1 MTSIIDKLQAFINI
15 RSYKKVLAGF
25 AVFELMRG
33 LLIVLTAWLM
43 QAAIIEADF
52 GITLAVAMIGR
63 VAIENVR
70 SKRFTELSLNIQEEL
85 RQRLHKALFEKSLPP
100 NSGELLTLMFDTV
113 EAFDDFFVRVLPN
126 LFTMVILIPMIIA
139 VTFVTDPLT
148 ALIFLLTLPVA
159 PFLLYLIG
167 NAISQRNQEA
177 MARLSKLNED
187 FRELTAAITTL
198 KIFKQSEAAV
208 ERLKSTSTQSAEA
221 TLEVL
226 RLAFVS
232 AFALELITTLSIAL
246 IAVTVG
252 LRLVDDSI
260 AFNAALF
267 LLILAPEFYS
277 PIRQIGAAFHAAVK
291 VKDAALREERI
302 VKSEENYSLL
312 PIPYSL
318 FPTPSFTVVTGESGS
333 GKSTLLRRVA
343 GNSWQIADRDGKKEA
358 VAYMPQRPHIFKT
371 TIRDNVTLFKEVD
384 DTLICQALNDVN
396 LPFKPSDKAEGL
408 STGEVQ
414 RLALARVLVSAES
427 GASILILDEPTAAL
441 DVNTKQLIIS
451 LIVRLR
457 QRHTLII
464 ATHDPELISRADK
477 VINL

>member
-1 MTSIIDKLQAFINI
+1 
-15 RSYKKVLAGF
+15 
-25 AVFELMRG
+25 
-33 LLIVLTAWLM
+33 
-43 QAAIIEADF
+43 
-52 GITLAVAMIGR
+52 
-63 VAIENVR
+63 
-70 SKRFTELSLNIQEEL
+70 
-85 RQRLHKALFEKSLPP
+85 
-100 NSGELLTLMFDTV
+100 
-113 EAFDDFFVRVLPN
+113 
-126 LFTMVILIPMIIA
+126 MIIV

-167 NAISQRNQEA
+167 NAISQKNQEA

-226 RLAFVS
+226 KLAFVS

-277 PIRQIGAAFHAAVK
+277 PIRQIGAAFHTAVK
-291 VKDAALREERI
+291 VKEAALREERI

-312 PIPYSL
+312 PTPYSL

-408 STGEVQ
+408 CLSAGEVP
-414 RLALARVLVSAES
+414 RLALARVLVS
-427 GASILILDEPTAAL
+427 GASILVLDEPTAAL